1 MINATEKSVV
11 FFPKIKGVIKLNI
24 KFMKSAYNEATK
36 AFLKDEIPVGCVI
49 VKDDKIVARAHNLR
63 ESKQLVTN
71 HAEILAITKAN
82 KKLNSWRLDDCDI
95 YVTLEPCPMCYSAI
109 IQARFKNLYF
119 GAYDKKS
126 GACGSVVDLSKYKF
140 NHSVNVVGG
149 IEKKKKKKLI
159 QDFFKTLRS

>member
-1 MINATEKSVV
+1 MD
-11 FFPKIKGVIKLNI
+11 I

-49 VKDDKIVARAHNLR
+49 VKDGKIIARAHNLR
-63 ESKQLVTN
+63 ESTQLVTH

-82 KKLNSWRLDDCDI
+82 KKLNSWRLDGCDI
-95 YVTLEPCPMCYSAI
+95 YVTLEPCPMCFSAI

-119 GAYDKKS
+119 GAYDKKA
-126 GACGSVVDLSKYKF
+126 GACGSIINLSDYKF

-149 IEKKKKKKLI
+149 IMEDDCSKLI
-159 QDFFKTLRS
+159 SEFFKTLRS